1 MDLSQLSDKGR
12 IFAYPFYGMSRMM
25 TYRKSW
31 LNQKGIDV
39 PDTWEEFT
47 KAAEILTEPPNQ
59 YGFVMKLNKF
69 DNGLTYVLYALVY
82 NLGGSFWDEDLNP
95 TLDTPEESG
104 GQISY

>member
-1 MDLSQLSDKGR
+1 
-12 IFAYPFYGMSRMM
+12 
-25 TYRKSW
+25 
-31 LNQKGIDV
+31 V

-95 TLDTPEESG
+95 TLDTPEVIQALAFLIKIIHSG
-104 GQISY
+104 SP